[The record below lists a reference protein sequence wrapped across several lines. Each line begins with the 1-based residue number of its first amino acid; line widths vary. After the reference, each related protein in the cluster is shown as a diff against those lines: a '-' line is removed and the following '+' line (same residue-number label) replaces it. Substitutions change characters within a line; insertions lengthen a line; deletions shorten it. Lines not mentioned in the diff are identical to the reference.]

1 MTTVGRWFAA
11 ALLLASAACARKGS
25 SPSGDGGVTALPPI
39 SSWTLADLG
48 PGRCIGVND
57 NGQVLGTDDSG
68 AGFIASGAQA
78 RIALGA
84 GPSNTVASPTAIAPS
99 GDVVG
104 YGVNPTAPARLAL
117 LYTHGAWSVLAAG
130 GDWSVATGIDGQ
142 GDIVGTNGSASA
154 QAMQGFRL
162 SGGAPVDLGLKAPN
176 SSASFVQ
183 GDRVAGIF
191 QTASGATHAF
201 VKVDGSDLVDLG
213 TLGGGDSGPFAMDS
227 AGDVVGAAET
237 ASGVRH
243 AFVARFGQAMVDLG
257 VPEGGV
263 SSEARGISSAGQIA
277 GNSYDAQQVSHPVVF
292 VPGGTPVDLMASV
305 PTRAQYFS
313 VHVVG
318 MSPDG
323 KIVGWALSTS
333 ADAGSGTRCLLWTGS

>member
-1 MTTVGRWFAA
+1 MVGF
-11 ALLLASAACARKGS
+11 GVD
-25 SPSGDGGVTALPPI
+25 PSK
-39 SSWTLADLG
+39 
-48 PGRCIGVND
+48 PGR
-57 NGQVLGTDDSG
+57 
-68 AGFIASGAQA
+68 F
-78 RIALGA
+78 
-84 GPSNTVASPTAIAPS
+84 
-99 GDVVG
+99 
-104 YGVNPTAPARLAL
+104 AL
-117 LYTHGAWSVLAAG
+117 LYTHGAWAALAAG

-142 GDIVGTNGSASA
+142 GDIVGTNGSASV

-162 SGGAPVDLGLKAPN
+162 SSGAPIDLGLKSPN

-213 TLGGGDSGPFAMDS
+213 TLGGGDSGPFAMNG

-243 AFVARFGQAMVDLG
+243 AFLARFGQAIVDLG

-263 SSEARGISSAGQIA
+263 TSEARGISSAGQIA
-277 GNSYDAQQVSHPVVF
+277 GNYYDAQQVSHPVVF
-292 VPGGTPVDLMASV
+292 VPGGTPVDLMSNVAS
-305 PTRAQYFS
+305 RNAYFS
-313 VHVVG
+313 AHVVG

-323 KIVGWALSTS
+323 KIVGWAISS
-333 ADAGSGTRCLLWTGS
+333 HSDAGSSTRCLLWTGG